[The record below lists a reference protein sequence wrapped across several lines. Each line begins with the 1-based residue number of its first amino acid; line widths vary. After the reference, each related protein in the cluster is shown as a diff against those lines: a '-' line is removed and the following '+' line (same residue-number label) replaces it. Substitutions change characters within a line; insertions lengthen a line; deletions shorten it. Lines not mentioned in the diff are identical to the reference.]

1 MVSPGRSISDA
12 RVSVLR
18 VTAAFFADA
27 ERCSAERCAEAARA
41 SLSAIALKAEELN
54 LFRRKSGSKRFS
66 PKFEHGGTL
75 LVNCRCPVDQWFTD
89 GARWKSMQL
98 NERSLLEPVTD
109 YAICM
114 LDASGIVT
122 RWNAGAQRLKGY
134 RAEEIIGEH
143 FSRFYT
149 EEDNVSGLPVIALE
163 RAARDGKF
171 EGEGWRIKKDGS
183 RFWAHVV
190 IDPIHS
196 GSGEVVE
203 YANVTRD
210 LTEHKASDEALRWR
224 EEQFKILVQG
234 VTDYAIYML
243 DLEGNV
249 TTWNTGAQRI
259 KGYPPS
265 EIIGQ
270 HFSRFYTQEDLD
282 LDLPKKALETAAEQG
297 RFEKEGWR
305 VRKDGTRFWASVII
319 DAVRNEAGELVGF
332 AKVTRDVTERTRN
345 QHELARAREA
355 LFQSQK
361 METIGQLTGGVAHD
375 FNNLLMAVLGSL
387 ELVRKRLPDDP
398 KTLALL
404 DNAMQ
409 GAQRGATLTKRMLAF
424 ARRQELHLE
433 PVDVPALVRGM
444 ADLLER
450 SLGSTVVVET
460 LFPLSLAKV
469 QTDPNQLEL
478 ALLNLAVN
486 ARDAM
491 PNGGVISIA
500 ARRATV
506 SDAPSELP
514 PGDYVCLSLSD
525 EGEGM
530 DEETRERAVEP
541 FFTTKGVGKG
551 TGLGLS
557 MVHGIMKQSDGQ
569 LVLHSEVGN
578 GTRAELWLPVT
589 PKQTKTAATPDP
601 TTDRDH
607 GASVQSLTILAVD
620 DDGLVLMN
628 TVAMLEE
635 LGHTVIEAGSGRRA
649 LELLRSNSS
658 IDLVVTDQAMPNMT
672 GTQLIREIQVGWPDM
687 PVILATGYSELP
699 DGAGKDISLLSKP
712 FMQSELSQKVSEVM
726 LQSS

>member
-1 MVSPGRSISDA
+1 
-12 RVSVLR
+12 
-18 VTAAFFADA
+18 
-27 ERCSAERCAEAARA
+27 
-41 SLSAIALKAEELN
+41 
-54 LFRRKSGSKRFS
+54 
-66 PKFEHGGTL
+66 
-75 LVNCRCPVDQWFTD
+75 
-89 GARWKSMQL
+89 MQR
-98 NERSLLEPVTD
+98 NERFVSSRTEDGRYRMLLDAVTD

-114 LDASGIVT
+114 LDTSGIVT
-122 RWNAGAQRLKGY
+122 SWNSGAQRSKGY
-134 RAEEIIGEH
+134 QAEEIIGEH

-149 EEDNVSGLPVIALE
+149 EEDKVSGLPMIALE

-190 IDPIHS
+190 IDPIRS
-196 GSGEVVE
+196 PSGELIG
-203 YANVTRD
+203 YAKVTRD
-210 LTEHKASDEALRWR
+210 LTERKASEEARWN

-243 DLEGNV
+243 DCEGNV

-259 KGYPPS
+259 KGYLPS

-282 LDLPKKALETAAEQG
+282 LDLPNTALKTAAEQG

-332 AKVTRDVTERTRN
+332 AKVTRDVTERNRN
-345 QHELARAREA
+345 QQELARAREA

-375 FNNLLMAVLGSL
+375 FNNLLMAILGSL

-491 PNGGVISIA
+491 PNGGIISIA

-525 EGEGM
+525 EGDGM

-569 LVLHSEVGN
+569 LVLHSEVGK

-589 PKQTKTAATPDP
+589 PKQMKTAATPDP
-601 TTDRDH
+601 MTDRDH

-672 GTQLIREIQVGWPDM
+672 GTQLVREIQVGWPDM

-699 DGAGKDISLLSKP
+699 DSAGDIPLLSKP
-712 FMQSELSQKVSEVM
+712 FMQKELSQKVSEVM
-726 LQSS
+726 LQSP

>member
-1 MVSPGRSISDA
+1 
-12 RVSVLR
+12 
-18 VTAAFFADA
+18 
-27 ERCSAERCAEAARA
+27 
-41 SLSAIALKAEELN
+41 
-54 LFRRKSGSKRFS
+54 
-66 PKFEHGGTL
+66 
-75 LVNCRCPVDQWFTD
+75 
-89 GARWKSMQL
+89 MQR
-98 NERSLLEPVTD
+98 NERLLLGAVTD

-114 LDASGIVT
+114 LDASGTVT
-122 RWNAGAQRLKGY
+122 SWNPGAQRLKGY

-143 FSRFYT
+143 FSRFYS
-149 EEDNVSGLPVIALE
+149 EEDEHSGLPAIALKG
-163 RAARDGKF
+163 AALDGRF
-171 EGEGWRIKKDGS
+171 EDEGWRMKKDGS

-190 IDPIHS
+190 VDPICS
-196 GSGEVVE
+196 LSGEVVG

-210 LTEHKASDEALRWR
+210 LTEHKAPDEALRWS

-243 DLEGNV
+243 DRKGNV

-259 KGYPPS
+259 KGYDPS

-282 LDLPKKALETAAEQG
+282 RDLPNKALETAAEQG

-305 VRKDGTRFWASVII
+305 VRKDGTRFWASIII
-319 DAVRNEAGELVGF
+319 DAVRNENGELVGF
-332 AKVTRDVTERTRN
+332 AKVTRDVTERNRN
-345 QHELARAREA
+345 QQELARAREA

-375 FNNLLMAVLGSL
+375 FNNLLMAIIGSL

-424 ARRQELHLE
+424 ARRQKLHLE

-491 PNGGVISIA
+491 PNGGTISIA
-500 ARRATV
+500 ARGAKVT
-506 SDAPSELP
+506 DTNSELS
-514 PGDYVCLSLSD
+514 PGDYICLSVHD

-530 DEETRERAVEP
+530 DAETLGRAVEP

-569 LVLHSEVGN
+569 LVLQSEIGK
-578 GTRAELWLPVT
+578 GTSAELWLPVISE
-589 PKQTKTAATPDP
+589 PMKTAAEDVSTPQK
-601 TTDRDH
+601 DH
-607 GASVQSLTILAVD
+607 GALQSLTILAVD
-620 DDGLVLMN
+620 DDALVLMN

-649 LELLRSNSS
+649 LELLRSHSS
-658 IDLVVTDQAMPNMT
+658 IDLVLTDQAMPNMT
-672 GTQLIREIQVGWPDM
+672 GTQLIREIQAGWPDM

-699 DGAGKDISLLSKP
+699 DGTGKDISLLSKP

>member
-1 MVSPGRSISDA
+1 
-12 RVSVLR
+12 
-18 VTAAFFADA
+18 
-27 ERCSAERCAEAARA
+27 
-41 SLSAIALKAEELN
+41 
-54 LFRRKSGSKRFS
+54 
-66 PKFEHGGTL
+66 
-75 LVNCRCPVDQWFTD
+75 
-89 GARWKSMQL
+89 MQR
-98 NERSLLEPVTD
+98 NERSLNAVTD

-114 LDASGIVT
+114 LDGSGIVT
-122 RWNAGAQRLKGY
+122 GWSPGAQRIMGY

-143 FSRFYT
+143 FLRFYT
-149 EEDNVSGLPVIALE
+149 EDDNVSGLPVITLE
-163 RAARDGKF
+163 RATRDGKF

-190 IDPIHS
+190 IDPIYG
-196 GSGEVVE
+196 GSGGVVE

-210 LTEHKASDEALRWR
+210 LTEHKASDEALRWS

-243 DLEGNV
+243 DLQGNV
-249 TTWNTGAQRI
+249 ITWNTGAQRI

-282 LDLPKKALETAAEQG
+282 LDLPNKALETAVEQG
-297 RFEKEGWR
+297 RFENEGWR

-319 DAVRNEAGELVGF
+319 DAVKNETGELVGF
-332 AKVTRDVTERTRN
+332 AKVTRDVTDRN
-345 QHELARAREA
+345 HNQQELARAREA

-375 FNNLLMAVLGSL
+375 FNNLLMAILGSL
-387 ELVRKRLPDDP
+387 ELVRKRLPDDR

-424 ARRQELHLE
+424 ARRQKLHLE

-491 PNGGVISIA
+491 PNGGTISIA
-500 ARRATV
+500 ARRAKIT
-506 SDAPSELP
+506 DAHSELS
-514 PGDYVCLSLSD
+514 PGDYICLSVND

-530 DEETRERAVEP
+530 DDETLGRSVEP

-569 LVLHSEVGN
+569 LVLQSEIGK
-578 GTRAELWLPVT
+578 GTRAELWLPVIPEPMT
-589 PKQTKTAATPDP
+589 TAAQDDASTVEDL
-601 TTDRDH
+601 
-607 GASVQSLTILAVD
+607 GAPQSLTILAVD
-620 DDGLVLMN
+620 DDALVLMN

-649 LELLRSNSS
+649 LELLRSHSS
-658 IDLVVTDQAMPNMT
+658 IDLVLTDQAMPNMT